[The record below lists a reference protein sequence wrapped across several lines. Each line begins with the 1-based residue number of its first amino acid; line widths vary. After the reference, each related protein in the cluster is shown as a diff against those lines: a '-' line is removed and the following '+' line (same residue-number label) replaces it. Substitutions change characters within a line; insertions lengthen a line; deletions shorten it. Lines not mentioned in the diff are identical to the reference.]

1 MPMRLVD
8 IPIWNK
14 SINRYYLHVLLSLVY
29 LCRIL
34 TYQSSIVYIPFHLS
48 LYYIRSFI
56 STSTTAQLS
65 IGLFTGLCVSET
77 LIWVQTSRRTIHVN
91 SVSA

>member
-1 MPMRLVD
+1 MEP
-8 IPIWNK
+8 
-14 SINRYYLHVLLSLVY
+14 
-29 LCRIL
+29 CRIL

-48 LYYIRSFI
+48 LCYIGSFI

-91 SVSA
+91 LVSA